1 MNISK
6 VSINRPVTTI
16 MLVFVILLV
25 GTVSLLGLPMD
36 LLPEIELPMA
46 IVIVDYPNAAP
57 EEVET
62 MVTKPM
68 EQALA
73 SVENM
78 DSITSMTTEGRAIVM
93 VEFTMKTDMDFA
105 TLDMREKIAMIQGFL
120 PASATD
126 PMVIKMS
133 MDFTPVVA
141 VYVSGDKPLAELNR
155 EVEDSILSYFERS
168 AGVASVDMFGG
179 VSEEIAINFNQETL
193 SGYGLSLSTVSQL
206 LAAENVN
213 MPGGDVSKGTTKVI
227 VRTLGEFRS
236 IDEIMQ
242 MPIPL
247 ADRSVVRLSEL
258 ATIERGYQEQT
269 SISRV
274 DGVTAIGISVSKQST
289 ANTVDVS
296 DGIANTLDTLRL
308 RYPDLTFTV
317 GFDQA
322 DYIRGSVTSVA
333 QSALIGAFL
342 AILVIF
348 FFLRSMSSTMI
359 IAISIPTSFFAT
371 FALMN
376 LTGMT
381 LNLITLSALTL
392 AVGMLVDN
400 SIVALENIYRVS
412 REEGGRSSKEAA
424 LIGSKQIALAVSAS
438 TLTSVVVYLP
448 IALSGGIASVLF
460 ADFCWTFII
469 SLMVS
474 LLVAISVVPMLSSKL
489 LDRTAS
495 PDYLRIGKHHYR
507 YRFVPYF
514 TKFLKWL
521 TDAYIDLLR
530 KALAHRK
537 KAVIICLII
546 FLVSSVLVGVVG
558 MEFMPE
564 ADEAAFSI
572 NVKTPYGTSL
582 EEKDRYMMQV
592 EEYILTLPELKHCS
606 IDIGQAGF
614 SGMGGGA
621 DATMSITL
629 VPKQDRKRS
638 IWEIMDAT
646 KEEFESFVGAEVTL
660 VETSS
665 VNALLGGSDIALSI
679 RGPELPVLREVGEDL
694 ALRLLQIPG
703 VKETSTSIQ
712 EGNPEV
718 RVILDRNTASFYGV
732 NAYQLATGLESS
744 LNGTTATRLKVDG
757 DEIQVNLSLTDAYG
771 ASIDNMKQILIPT
784 ITGGS
789 VPVGQIATLEFGNS
803 PTRIDRINQERYLT
817 VDVTIEGDDLAAVSD
832 LVFSLVNEYPFPA
845 EYSYVE
851 GGLYEQMIEAF
862 GDLFL
867 ALVVA
872 ILLVYMV
879 LASQF
884 ESLTQPFIVMI
895 AIPFAMSGSFIALF
909 LTGKTLSITS
919 FLGLI
924 MLVGIV
930 VNNSIL
936 IIEFIRQNKDTMDRD
951 QALIQAGKT
960 RLRPI
965 LMTTLTTCFGMI
977 PLSLGFSDGG
987 EMMSPLGVSIIGGLL
1002 GSTAVTLLLV
1012 PVLYAI
1018 ADDSK
1023 NKRIEKKNR
1032 RDAELHHLIEKW
1044 NQEGSHGN
1052 A

>member
-6 VSINRPVTTI
+6 ISINRPVTTI

-168 AGVASVDMFGG
+168 AGVASVDVFGG
-179 VSEEIAINFNQETL
+179 VTEEIAINFNQETL
-193 SGYGLSLSTVSQL
+193 SGYGLSLSTISQL

-242 MPIPL
+242 MPVPL
-247 ADRSVVRLSEL
+247 ADRSVIRLSEL

-296 DGIANTLDTLRL
+296 DGIAKTLDTLRQ

-322 DYIRGSVTSVA
+322 DYIKGSVTSVA
-333 QSALIGAFL
+333 QSALIGALL

-495 PDYLRIGKHHYR
+495 PDYLRLGKHHYR

-514 TKFLKWL
+514 TKFLQWL
-521 TDAYIDLLR
+521 TDAYIVLLR

-537 KAVIICLII
+537 KAVIICLVI
-546 FLVSSVLVGVVG
+546 FLVSSALVGIVG
-558 MEFMPE
+558 MEFMPA

-592 EEYILTLPELKHCS
+592 EEYILTLPELEHCS

-614 SGMGGGA
+614 SGMGGSA
-621 DATMSITL
+621 DATMSVTL
-629 VPKQDRKRS
+629 VPKQERKRS

-646 KEEFESFVGAEVTL
+646 KREFEGFVGAEVTL

-665 VNALLGGSDIALSI
+665 VNALLGGSDISLSI
-679 RGPELPVLREVGEDL
+679 RGPELPMLREVGEDL

-817 VDVTIEGDDLAAVSD
+817 VDVSIEGDDLAAVSD
-832 LVFSLVNEYPFPA
+832 LVFSLVDEYPFPA

-936 IIEFIRQNKDTMDRD
+936 IIEFIRQNKDVMDRD

-965 LMTTLTTCFGMI
+965 LMTTLTTCVGMI

-1018 ADDSK
+1018 ADDAK
-1023 NKRIEKKNR
+1023 NKRMEKKNR
-1032 RDAELHHLIEKW
+1032 RDAEIHQLIEKW

-1052 A
+1052 D